1 MQGYQM
7 YQPYGAAT
15 IQTGSGTITVP
26 TSAKLPAL
34 GSNPKP
40 SVALYEQAVQDWTKN
55 EFGEPVIGL
64 VTVLNQM
71 IFELLGGSGTTSP
84 SHEPLSGEGIRE
96 AQRLLGV
103 TVDGVI
109 GPETYEALGIT
120 GANVVFKEP
129 TSLPGTPTSADI
141 GGSWYQS
148 KYVIWGGVS
157 LGVVAILGGTYYF
170 MTRNKKSEY
179 TF

>member
-34 GSNPKP
+34 GSNPKS
-40 SVALYEQAVQDWTKN
+40 SVALYEQAVQDWTKS

-84 SHEPLSGEGIRE
+84 SHEPLSKEGIEE

-103 TVDGVI
+103 SVDGVV

-120 GANVVFKEP
+120 GANVVFKKP

-148 KYVIWGGVS
+148 KYVIYGGIA
-157 LGVVAILGGTYYF
+157 LGVTAIFGTFYYY
-170 MTRNKKSEY
+170 TRDKKSEY